1 MENSRTKNTIKN
13 VKTGIILQFINKL
26 MSFVVRTVFIKMLN
40 SEYLGVNGLFTNILT
55 VLSFAELGIGTAILF
70 NLYKPVADNNKEKI
84 KSLMLLYKKCYRI
97 IGTVVFLV
105 GLCVIPFMDII
116 ITEAPNIKENLIL
129 IYLLF
134 LFNTASSYFLIYKST
149 IIYAHQKQSII
160 NNIESLFYL
169 SKSILEIVFLVLT
182 KNYLV
187 YLIIQILA
195 TLIKNILISIK
206 ANKMYPYLKDKNV
219 TPLSKNENKN
229 IFSNVK
235 SLVVY
240 KFGDVIMKGTD
251 NILISSLVNVST
263 VGLCSNYTMI
273 IQSIGSIMTAAINGV
288 SASIGNL
295 NAVVSNNRK
304 EKIFSQ
310 LTFLNYIIY
319 SFCTIAFI
327 VLLNPF
333 INMWLGNNYVMEMSV
348 SIALSLS
355 FFIEGLRAPAYTF
368 RTTMGLFKKG
378 KSSPYIAAITNIILS
393 ILLCKVLGVTGIYI
407 ATSIAQLV
415 SYSWIDPYLIYKYE
429 FKTSIK
435 GYVKRMIEYACAF
448 IIQVV
453 IMLIITRYIQ
463 DTGIYSFILKIILVC
478 IIPNFINL
486 ILFYRTEE
494 FKALFDRFL
503 KPILIK
509 LKIYKLSERK

>member
-1 MENSRTKNTIKN
+1 
-13 VKTGIILQFINKL
+13 

-70 NLYKPVADNNKEKI
+70 NLYKPVADNDIEKI
-84 KSLMLLYKKCYRI
+84 KSLMLLYKKSYRI
-97 IGTVVFLV
+97 IGTVVFLA
-105 GLCVIPFMDII
+105 GLCVIPFMDFI
-116 ITEAPNIKENLIL
+116 ITDAPNIKENLII

-169 SKSILEIVFLVLT
+169 TKSVLEIIFLVVT
-182 KNYLV
+182 RNYLV
-187 YLIIQILA
+187 YLIIQILS
-195 TLIKNILISIK
+195 TLMKNILISRK
-206 ANKMYPYLKDKNV
+206 ADKLYPYLKEKNIKA
-219 TPLSKNENKN
+219 LSKSENKN

-235 SLVVY
+235 ALVVY

-251 NILISSLVNVST
+251 NILISSLINVST

-273 IQSIGSIMTAAINGV
+273 ILSVGSILTAAINGV

-295 NAVVSNNRK
+295 NAVVNNDKK
-304 EKIFSQ
+304 EKIFLQ

-333 INMWLGNNYVMEMSV
+333 IKIWLGANYVLELSV

-355 FFIEGLRAPAYTF
+355 FFVEGLRAPAYTF

-393 ILLCKVLGVTGIYI
+393 IILCKIWGVTGIYI

-435 GYVKRMIEYACAF
+435 EYIKRMLQYAFVF
-448 IIQVV
+448 IIQLI
-453 IMLIITRYIQ
+453 IMLLIIGRIE
-463 DTGIYSFILKIILVC
+463 DTGISTFILKGILVC
-478 IIPNFINL
+478 IIPNLINL
-486 ILFYRTEE
+486 LFFFRTEE
-494 FKALFDRFL
+494 FKAIFDRFL
-503 KPILIK
+503 KPKLVK
-509 LKIYKLSERK
+509 LKYVR

>member
-1 MENSRTKNTIKN
+1 M
-13 VKTGIILQFINKL
+13 KTGIVLQFINKL

-70 NLYKPVADNNKEKI
+70 NLYKPVADNDIEKI
-84 KSLMLLYKKCYRI
+84 KSLMLLYKKSYRI
-97 IGTVVFLV
+97 IGTVVFLA
-105 GLCVIPFMDII
+105 GLCVIPFMDFI
-116 ITEAPNIKENLIL
+116 ITDAPNIKENLII

-169 SKSILEIVFLVLT
+169 TKSVLEIIFLVVT
-182 KNYLV
+182 RNYLV
-187 YLIIQILA
+187 YLIIQILS
-195 TLIKNILISIK
+195 TLMKNILISRK
-206 ANKMYPYLKDKNV
+206 ADKLYPYLKEKNIKA
-219 TPLSKNENKN
+219 LSKSENKN
-229 IFSNVK
+229 IFLNVK
-235 SLVVY
+235 ALVVY

-251 NILISSLVNVST
+251 NILISSLINVST

-273 IQSIGSIMTAAINGV
+273 ILSVGSILTAAINGV

-295 NAVVSNNRK
+295 NAVVNNDKK
-304 EKIFSQ
+304 EKIFLQ

-333 INMWLGNNYVMEMSV
+333 IKIWLGANYVLELSV

-355 FFIEGLRAPAYTF
+355 FFVEGLRAPAYTF

-393 ILLCKVLGVTGIYI
+393 IILCKIWGVTGIYI

-435 GYVKRMIEYACAF
+435 EYIKRMLQYAFVF
-448 IIQVV
+448 IIQLI
-453 IMLIITRYIQ
+453 IMLLIIGRIE
-463 DTGIYSFILKIILVC
+463 DTGISTFILKGILVC
-478 IIPNFINL
+478 IIPNLINL
-486 ILFYRTEE
+486 LFFFRTEE
-494 FKALFDRFL
+494 FKAIFDRFL
-503 KPILIK
+503 KPKLVK
-509 LKIYKLSERK
+509 LKYVR